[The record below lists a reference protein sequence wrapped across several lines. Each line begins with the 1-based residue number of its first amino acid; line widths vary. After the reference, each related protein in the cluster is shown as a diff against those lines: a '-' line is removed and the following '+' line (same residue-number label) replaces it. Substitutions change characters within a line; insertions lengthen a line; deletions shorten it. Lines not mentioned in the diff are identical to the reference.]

1 MEVTIKSNKERDNVK
16 NTQTNASE
24 LNNEVIIAEI
34 EEIVAKSSTNE
45 YLMAVVGVFFFHS
58 HFALGC
64 GKKET
69 HRKNRDDEW
78 SKGKKQQNKWAI

>member
-1 MEVTIKSNKERDNVK
+1 MRVAVPHCASTRAKEIMEVTIKSNKERDNVK

-45 YLMAVVGVFFFHS
+45 
-58 HFALGC
+58 
-64 GKKET
+64 
-69 HRKNRDDEW
+69 
-78 SKGKKQQNKWAI
+78 